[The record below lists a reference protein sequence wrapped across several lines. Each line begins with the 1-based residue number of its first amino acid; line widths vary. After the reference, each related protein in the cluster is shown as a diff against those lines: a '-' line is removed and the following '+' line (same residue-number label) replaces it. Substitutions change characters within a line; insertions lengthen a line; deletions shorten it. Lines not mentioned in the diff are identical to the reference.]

1 MCRGELYA
9 RICGTATSIRS
20 KVNTMMANFKTLTYV
35 TITIATLLCAAG
47 EHSVSETQHP
57 GLGNTALSDVPD
69 CANVRRFLFLYIR

>member
-9 RICGTATSIRS
+9 RIYGTATSIRS

-47 EHSVSETQHP
+47 EHFFPRSRKHGTVQCSRLRQRP
-57 GLGNTALSDVPD
+57 AFSFFFN
-69 CANVRRFLFLYIR
+69 IR